1 MKKQKQIMPKKKK
14 NQLQFYI
21 TDAKYQKKKKNVLIM
36 CIVLFNLKHDNKRQ
50 YNRYIAVF

>member
-21 TDAKYQKKKKNVLIM
+21 TDAKYQKKKKKCTYHVYCVI
-36 CIVLFNLKHDNKRQ
+36 
-50 YNRYIAVF
+50 